1 MDKPQSQF
9 NMLARKVLI
18 AAESGEAQKFK
29 GLFTGRQPDEIQEAL
44 TDLSQ
49 ERFNDVLGNVWF
61 TPFIAGAWHGHQ
73 EVLDTLIADY
83 KVDVNQIG
91 YITHDGRK
99 MKVTALC
106 AAVRQRNYDIV
117 QHLLDKGADINLCCP
132 LAVACHCSDVK
143 GARLLIKNKA
153 DVNARNDEGITCL
166 MTACERYY
174 LYVVS
179 ILVNNGADTRLEDMD
194 GNTALHRLALKKR
207 MYVLKNGPLPQ
218 IIEKLVMSGAQM
230 STNQAGQTPLDA
242 ACASGNVEVAR
253 TIMCLP
259 EVRPEEQLTAQVKL
273 NQKLESDM
281 KQRTSW
287 IEKFKTPR
295 ELRKMKWTKSKKSAA
310 EKTEASNVELNKKLE
325 SDMKN
330 GEHKTSWGEEF
341 KNPSEFSKMTPKSMK
356 SKKSAAEKTEA
367 SNADDN
373 TELQSEVTV
382 MSGAQMSTNQAGQT
396 PPDAACASGNVE
408 VGSTFMCLPEVRP
421 EEQPMTQGELN
432 EKFESDMKNGEH
444 KTSWGEEFKNPSE
457 LSKMTPKSMKS
468 KKSAA
473 EKTEASNTNDNT
485 DLQSDVMENE
495 S

>member
-61 TPFIAGAWHGHQ
+61 TPLIAGAWHGHQ
-73 EVLDTLIADY
+73 EVLDKLIDDY

-91 YITHDGRK
+91 YITHDGQK

-117 QHLLDKGADINLCCP
+117 QHLLAKGADINLCCP
-132 LAVACHCSDVK
+132 LAIACHCSDVR
-143 GARLLIKNKA
+143 GIRLLIKNKA

-174 LYVVS
+174 LYVVR

-207 MYVLKNGPLPQ
+207 MFVLKNGPLPQ

-281 KQRTSW
+281 KNGVETQHRTSW
-287 IEKFKTPR
+287 IEKFKNPN
-295 ELRKMKWTKSKKSAA
+295 ELRKMKWT
-310 EKTEASNVELNKKLE
+310 
-325 SDMKN
+325 
-330 GEHKTSWGEEF
+330 
-341 KNPSEFSKMTPKSMK
+341 K

-382 MSGAQMSTNQAGQT
+382 MSGAQMSTNQEGQT
-396 PPDAACASGNVE
+396 PMDAACASGNVE
-408 VGSTFMCLPEVRP
+408 VAGTIMCLPEVRS
-421 EEQPMTQGELN
+421 EEQLTAQVKLN
-432 EKFESDMKNGEH
+432 QKPESDMKDGVETQH
-444 KTSWGEEFKNPSE
+444 RTSWIEKFKNPSE
-457 LSKMTPKSMKS
+457 LTNMKLTKS

-473 EKTEASNTNDNT
+473 EKTEVSNADDNT
-485 DLQSDVMENE
+485 DPQSDVMVNE

>member
-117 QHLLDKGADINLCCP
+117 QHLLDRGADINLCCP
-132 LAVACHCSDVK
+132 LAIACHCSDVK
-143 GARLLIKNKA
+143 GVRLLIKNKA
-153 DVNARNDEGITCL
+153 DINARNDEGITCL
-166 MTACERYY
+166 MTACERNY
-174 LYVVS
+174 LYVVR

-310 EKTEASNVELNKKLE
+310 EKTEASN
-325 SDMKN
+325 
-330 GEHKTSWGEEF
+330 
-341 KNPSEFSKMTPKSMK
+341 
-356 SKKSAAEKTEA
+356 
-367 SNADDN
+367 ADDN
-373 TELQSEVTV
+373 TELQSEV

-444 KTSWGEEFKNPSE
+444 KTSCEEEFKNPCE
-457 LSKMTPKSMKS
+457 VTKMTPKSMKS